1 MKRQREKA
9 RNHTA
14 AAGLAELIE
23 KAPFKSRRARNNLL
37 VFIRLKLYKNI
48 FIYLYNMTKPIDEE
62 LAKKVYQRMYY
73 LSLKKKK
80 MIGITKTKGEY
91 VISFK

>member
-1 MKRQREKA
+1 
-9 RNHTA
+9 
-14 AAGLAELIE
+14 
-23 KAPFKSRRARNNLL
+23 
-37 VFIRLKLYKNI
+37 
-48 FIYLYNMTKPIDEE
+48 MTKPIENEE

-91 VISFK
+91 IISFT

>member
-1 MKRQREKA
+1 
-9 RNHTA
+9 
-14 AAGLAELIE
+14 
-23 KAPFKSRRARNNLL
+23 
-37 VFIRLKLYKNI
+37 
-48 FIYLYNMTKPIDEE
+48 MTKPIDEE

-80 MIGITKTKGEY
+80 MIGITVTKGQY

>member
-1 MKRQREKA
+1 M
-9 RNHTA
+9 
-14 AAGLAELIE
+14 
-23 KAPFKSRRARNNLL
+23 
-37 VFIRLKLYKNI
+37 
-48 FIYLYNMTKPIDEE
+48 KPIDNDE

-80 MIGITKTKGEY
+80 MIGIIVTKGEY

>member
-1 MKRQREKA
+1 L
-9 RNHTA
+9 RNPVSNHE
-14 AAGLAELIE
+14 G
-23 KAPFKSRRARNNLL
+23 ARNNLL

-80 MIGITKTKGEY
+80 MIGITVTKGQY